1 MNKFGQL
8 KSNLDQ
14 MMVQSYGKETFKTV
28 MKEFKKNILSNK
40 AISEMYF
47 IYNDLSSQKGINKE
61 IANEYVNESFV
72 KLSDLISSNQKKID
86 ELYKWVKTNLDG
98 DVDNEYSNIDF
109 VVYENKVTNLE
120 RILETKKQ
128 IKSLLTTTKKEK
140 VQESVNI
147 PLSSMLKIVTNTFN
161 KEYSNISEDE
171 KKELKSLLSLNKKQI
186 SEEIK
191 SLRESVISKLEG
203 RIEESEDVELKDKI
217 NNTIQRIKESD
228 SDLISLYKLKQLEQ
242 GL

>member
-14 MMVQSYGKETFKTV
+14 MMVQSYGKENFKTV

-40 AISEMYF
+40 SISEMYF

-109 VVYENKVTNLE
+109 VVYENKITNLE

-161 KEYSNISEDE
+161 KEYSTISEDE

>member
-1 MNKFGQL
+1 MNKFGQF

-14 MMVQSYGKETFKTV
+14 LMVQSYGKDNFKTV

-47 IYNDLSSQKGINKE
+47 IYNDLSNEKGINKE
-61 IANEYVNESFV
+61 IASEYVNESFE
-72 KLSDLISSNQKKID
+72 KLSNLISSNQKKID

-98 DVDNEYSNIDF
+98 DVENEYSKIDF
-109 VVYENKVTNLE
+109 VVYESKITNLE
-120 RILETKKQ
+120 RILETKKE
-128 IKSLLTTTKKEK
+128 IKNLLTTTKKEK

-161 KEYSNISEDE
+161 NEYSNISEED

-191 SLRESVISKLEG
+191 SVKENVITKLT
-203 RIEESEDVELKDKI
+203 DKI
-217 NNTIQRIKESD
+217 NESDDTELKEKIGNTIQKIQESESD
-228 SDLISLYKLKQLEQ
+228 LVSLYKLKQLEQ

>member
-1 MNKFGQL
+1 MKKFGQF

-14 MMVQSYGKETFKTV
+14 LMVQSYGKDNFKTV

-47 IYNDLSSQKGINKE
+47 IYNDLSSEKGINKE
-61 IANEYVNESFV
+61 IASEYVNESFE
-72 KLSDLISSNQKKID
+72 KLSNLISSNQKKID
-86 ELYKWVKTNLDG
+86 ELYQWVKTNLDG
-98 DVDNEYSNIDF
+98 DVENEYSRIDF
-109 VVYENKVTNLE
+109 VVYENKITNLE
-120 RILETKKQ
+120 RILETKKE
-128 IKSLLTTTKKEK
+128 IKNLLATTKKEK

-161 KEYSNISEDE
+161 NEYSNISEED

-191 SLRESVISKLEG
+191 SVKENVITKLT
-203 RIEESEDVELKDKI
+203 DKI
-217 NNTIQRIKESD
+217 NESDDIELKEKIGNTIQRIQESESD
-228 SDLISLYKLKQLEQ
+228 LVSLYKLKQLEQ

>member
-1 MNKFGQL
+1 
-8 KSNLDQ
+8 
-14 MMVQSYGKETFKTV
+14 

-109 VVYENKVTNLE
+109 VVYENKITNLE

-161 KEYSNISEDE
+161 KEYSTISEDE

>member
-1 MNKFGQL
+1 MKKFGQF

-14 MMVQSYGKETFKTV
+14 LMVQSYGKDNFKTV

-40 AISEMYF
+40 TISEMYF
-47 IYNDLSSQKGINKE
+47 IYNDLSSEKGINKE
-61 IANEYVNESFV
+61 IASEYVNESFE
-72 KLSDLISSNQKKID
+72 KLSNLISSNQKKID
-86 ELYKWVKTNLDG
+86 ELYQWVKTNLDG
-98 DVDNEYSNIDF
+98 DVENEYSRIDF
-109 VVYENKVTNLE
+109 VVYENKITNLE
-120 RILETKKQ
+120 RILETKKE
-128 IKSLLTTTKKEK
+128 IKNLLATTKKEK

-161 KEYSNISEDE
+161 NEYSNISEED

-191 SLRESVISKLEG
+191 SVKENVITKLT
-203 RIEESEDVELKDKI
+203 DKI
-217 NNTIQRIKESD
+217 NESDDIELKEKIGNTIQRIQESESD
-228 SDLISLYKLKQLEQ
+228 LVSLYKLKQLEQ

>member
-1 MNKFGQL
+1 MNKFGQF
-8 KSNLDQ
+8 KSNLDHL
-14 MMVQSYGKETFKTV
+14 MVQSYGKENFKTV
-28 MKEFKKNILSNK
+28 MKEFKNNFLSNK

-47 IYNDLSSQKGINKE
+47 IYNDLSSQKGINKD
-61 IANEYVNESFV
+61 IAGEYVNESFE

-86 ELYKWVKTNLDG
+86 ELYKWVKTNLKG
-98 DVDNEYSNIDF
+98 DVENEYSDIDF
-109 VVYENKVTNLE
+109 VVYENKITNLE
-120 RILETKKQ
+120 RILETKTQ
-128 IKSLLTTTKKEK
+128 IKNLLLSTKKEK

-147 PLSSMLKIVTNTFN
+147 PLSSMFKIVTNTFN
-161 KEYSNISEDE
+161 KEYSNISEED

-191 SLRESVISKLEG
+191 LVKENVISKLSDK
-203 RIEESEDVELKDKI
+203 ITESDDSELKEKI
-217 NNTIQRIKESD
+217 GNTIQKIQESE

>member
-14 MMVQSYGKETFKTV
+14 MMVQSYGKENFKTV

-109 VVYENKVTNLE
+109 VVYENKITNLE

>member
-14 MMVQSYGKETFKTV
+14 MMVQSYGKENFKTV

-98 DVDNEYSNIDF
+98 DELYYAPIYQNGSV
-109 VVYENKVTNLE
+109 NLE
-120 RILETKKQ
+120 EFAPVDLDSADLDQ
-128 IKSLLTTTKKEK
+128 
-140 VQESVNI
+140 
-147 PLSSMLKIVTNTFN
+147 M
-161 KEYSNISEDE
+161 
-171 KKELKSLLSLNKKQI
+171 ELFDIRNRLAEMCQ
-186 SEEIK
+186 
-191 SLRESVISKLEG
+191 V
-203 RIEESEDVELKDKI
+203 
-217 NNTIQRIKESD
+217 
-228 SDLISLYKLKQLEQ
+228 
-242 GL
+242 

>member
-109 VVYENKVTNLE
+109 VVYENKITNLE

-228 SDLISLYKLKQLEQ
+228 SDLISLYKLKHLEQ

>member
-1 MNKFGQL
+1 MKKFGQF

-14 MMVQSYGKETFKTV
+14 LMVQSYGKDNFKTV

-47 IYNDLSSQKGINKE
+47 IYNDLSSEKGINKE
-61 IANEYVNESFV
+61 IASEYVNESFE
-72 KLSDLISSNQKKID
+72 KLSNLISSNQKKID
-86 ELYKWVKTNLDG
+86 ELYQWVKTNLDG
-98 DVDNEYSNIDF
+98 DVENEYSRIDF
-109 VVYENKVTNLE
+109 VVYENKITNLE
-120 RILETKKQ
+120 RILETKKE
-128 IKSLLTTTKKEK
+128 IKNLLAITKKEK

-161 KEYSNISEDE
+161 NEYSNISEED

-191 SLRESVISKLEG
+191 SVKENVITKLT
-203 RIEESEDVELKDKI
+203 DKI
-217 NNTIQRIKESD
+217 NESDDIELKEKIGNTIQRIQESESD
-228 SDLISLYKLKQLEQ
+228 LVSLYKLKQLEQ

>member
-109 VVYENKVTNLE
+109 VVYENKITNLE

-161 KEYSNISEDE
+161 KEYSTISEDE

>member
-1 MNKFGQL
+1 
-8 KSNLDQ
+8 
-14 MMVQSYGKETFKTV
+14 
-28 MKEFKKNILSNK
+28 
-40 AISEMYF
+40 
-47 IYNDLSSQKGINKE
+47 
-61 IANEYVNESFV
+61 
-72 KLSDLISSNQKKID
+72 
-86 ELYKWVKTNLDG
+86 
-98 DVDNEYSNIDF
+98 
-109 VVYENKVTNLE
+109 
-120 RILETKKQ
+120 
-128 IKSLLTTTKKEK
+128 
-140 VQESVNI
+140 
-147 PLSSMLKIVTNTFN
+147 MLFRSTNTFN
-161 KEYSNISEDE
+161 KEYSTISEDE

>member
-14 MMVQSYGKETFKTV
+14 MMVQSYGKENFKTV

-128 IKSLLTTTKKEK
+128 IKNLLTTTKKEK

-161 KEYSNISEDE
+161 KEYSTISEDE

>member
-1 MNKFGQL
+1 
-8 KSNLDQ
+8 
-14 MMVQSYGKETFKTV
+14 
-28 MKEFKKNILSNK
+28 MKEFKKNFLSNK

-47 IYNDLSSQKGINKE
+47 IYNDLSAQKGINKD
-61 IANEYVNESFV
+61 IAGEYVNESFER
-72 KLSDLISSNQKKID
+72 LSDLISSNQKKID
-86 ELYKWVKTNLDG
+86 ELYKWVKTNLEG
-98 DVDNEYSNIDF
+98 DVENEYSDIDF
-109 VVYENKVTNLE
+109 VVYENKITNLE
-120 RILETKKQ
+120 RILETKTQ
-128 IKSLLTTTKKEK
+128 IKNLLLSTKKEK

-161 KEYSNISEDE
+161 KEYSNISEED

-191 SLRESVISKLEG
+191 LVKENVILKLSDKIAESDDS
-203 RIEESEDVELKDKI
+203 ELKEKI
-217 NNTIQRIKESD
+217 GNTIQKIQESE

>member
-1 MNKFGQL
+1 
-8 KSNLDQ
+8 
-14 MMVQSYGKETFKTV
+14 MVQSYGKKNFKTV
-28 MKEFKKNILSNK
+28 MKEFKNNFLSNK

-47 IYNDLSSQKGINKE
+47 IYNDLSSQKGINKD
-61 IANEYVNESFV
+61 IAGEYVNESFE

-86 ELYKWVKTNLDG
+86 ELYKWVKTNLKG
-98 DVDNEYSNIDF
+98 DVENEYSDIDF
-109 VVYENKVTNLE
+109 VVYENKITNLE
-120 RILETKKQ
+120 RILETKTQ
-128 IKSLLTTTKKEK
+128 IKNLLLSTKKEK

-147 PLSSMLKIVTNTFN
+147 PISSMLKIVTNTFN
-161 KEYSNISEDE
+161 KEYSNISEED

-191 SLRESVISKLEG
+191 LVKENVISKLSDK
-203 RIEESEDVELKDKI
+203 ITESDDSELKEKI
-217 NNTIQRIKESD
+217 GNTIQKIQESE

>member
-14 MMVQSYGKETFKTV
+14 MMVQSYGKENFKTV

-128 IKSLLTTTKKEK
+128 IKNLLTTTKKEK